1 MLFLNNLN
9 MKKVLFI
16 CLVMAGLFV
25 SCGVEQHTTNNK
37 GHLFIEVFQTLSNGE
52 NSSTCLARNSNWDI
66 FYIISLDCPDK
77 TTHEMYYDGKNISGA
92 YVLVGT
98 YTYETKGGDTKTVQA
113 CMKKNNYNDLY
124 NYDKEFL
131 KELLDIAL
139 SYNLVK

>member
-1 MLFLNNLN
+1 
-9 MKKVLFI
+9 
-16 CLVMAGLFV
+16 
-25 SCGVEQHTTNNK
+25 
-37 GHLFIEVFQTLSNGE
+37 
-52 NSSTCLARNSNWDI
+52 
-66 FYIISLDCPDK
+66 
-77 TTHEMYYDGKNISGA
+77 MYYDGKNISGA

-113 CMKKNNYNDLY
+113 CRKKNNYNDLY